1 MKNILA
7 LLLAVILC
15 FSYASCSQE
24 NVSDNTVKQTQT
36 SSTKVGLTTQKNVST
51 RENIALYFSYSDS
64 LDPYIA
70 TTAGN
75 RAICSLLYDSLIKL
89 DENLNPQYLIAR
101 DALKVGKTITISL
114 GSHQFSDGSYVTA
127 EDVIYSIE
135 RLKASKNTEYSGSLE
150 NIATYSASADKV
162 VLTLNRDDRNAV
174 RLLDFPIIKRQSAN
188 KTNDDGK
195 AIPPIG
201 SGRYVF
207 VDNKG
212 EFSLTGNEYYS
223 EGKPK
228 KDIELKN
235 IPDYE
240 ALEYL
245 IRSNSIDI
253 YYSGF
258 DLKEMPQ
265 ISGNTNTVNLTN
277 LVYVGINQKRAQ
289 LGDKN
294 IRKALSLSVDRLDVA
309 EKCYYSLSVPALS
322 LFNDKNDVIK
332 NEASIFNLEDN
343 VLLAYENLKKSG
355 YSNLNKEG
363 YYAKKSGEKIELSLL
378 YNSDNATQ
386 SLAASTLVKN
396 FKASGINVK
405 SFGVSANE
413 YKNAIKNEDYDLY
426 VGEIRL
432 TKSFDYTNLLNTKN
446 VLASSDKKN
455 KTDFLSVYKKYMA
468 GNIEIKEMLESFE
481 DENPFIPLVFRV
493 ATVSY
498 SNRISGELIST
509 IGDPYANIEKLYLR

>member
-1 MKNILA
+1 
-7 LLLAVILC
+7 
-15 FSYASCSQE
+15 
-24 NVSDNTVKQTQT
+24 
-36 SSTKVGLTTQKNVST
+36 
-51 RENIALYFSYSDS
+51 
-64 LDPYIA
+64 
-70 TTAGN
+70 
-75 RAICSLLYDSLIKL
+75 
-89 DENLNPQYLIAR
+89 
-101 DALKVGKTITISL
+101 
-114 GSHQFSDGSYVTA
+114 
-127 EDVIYSIE
+127 
-135 RLKASKNTEYSGSLE
+135 
-150 NIATYSASADKV
+150 
-162 VLTLNRDDRNAV
+162 
-174 RLLDFPIIKRQSAN
+174 
-188 KTNDDGK
+188 
-195 AIPPIG
+195 
-201 SGRYVF
+201 
-207 VDNKG
+207 
-212 EFSLTGNEYYS
+212 
-223 EGKPK
+223 
-228 KDIELKN
+228 
-235 IPDYE
+235 
-240 ALEYL
+240 
-245 IRSNSIDI
+245 
-253 YYSGF
+253 
-258 DLKEMPQ
+258 MPQ

-446 VLASSDKKN
+446 VLVSSDKKN

-468 GNIEIKEMLESFE
+468 GNIEIKEMLESFQV
-481 DENPFIPLVFRV
+481 ENPFIPLVFRV